1 MNIDSKA
8 RAARRRRERYAARGL
23 PDPARLYEL
32 NCQRKLPKDHP
43 SYDPDDDTGRRHDTG
58 EKGTDR
64 REPIITTPAQARR
77 MYQYVGVT
85 GVCRR
90 IDEVLRA
97 HRGEQPVL
105 TTHMLLTVMLLAVKR
120 EGRYMRSVSTE
131 VAAGLDAAVAIEWG
145 LLDPDTGESGL
156 SYNLVERQTKRL
168 ETFVEGG
175 AVTPSG
181 TRIDLQWMVDRFLAP
196 SIPKWIAPSIT
207 EIAVDAT
214 DYETNA
220 RTIDYT
226 PQAEVDAGTNTPRNH
241 PQTQRQDTTHPGQ
254 RRRRRPSHRN
264 VQTPGREVQRLL
276 RALGRSHTPHPQRKT
291 ARGGHPT
298 HTRHGLRSS
307 RRRSRTYRI
316 PGSHRSETSSTEAQ
330 SRESRPALHPQEQN
344 LRPDP
349 YTNKAGR
356 SS

>member
-168 ETFVEGG
+168 ETFVENGRRHPQRYPHRPAMDG
-175 AVTPSG
+175 RPLPCTLDPEMDRSKHHRNRCRRHRLRNQRTHNRLHTPS
-181 TRIDLQWMVDRFLAP
+181 RSR
-196 SIPKWIAPSIT
+196 
-207 EIAVDAT
+207 
-214 DYETNA
+214 
-220 RTIDYT
+220 RR
-226 PQAEVDAGTNTPRNH
+226 TNTPRNH

-254 RRRRRPSHRN
+254 RRRCRPSHRN

-307 RRRSRTYRI
+307 RRRRRDLSDTR
-316 PGSHRSETSSTEAQ
+316 
-330 SRESRPALHPQEQN
+330 
-344 LRPDP
+344 
-349 YTNKAGR
+349 
-356 SS
+356 